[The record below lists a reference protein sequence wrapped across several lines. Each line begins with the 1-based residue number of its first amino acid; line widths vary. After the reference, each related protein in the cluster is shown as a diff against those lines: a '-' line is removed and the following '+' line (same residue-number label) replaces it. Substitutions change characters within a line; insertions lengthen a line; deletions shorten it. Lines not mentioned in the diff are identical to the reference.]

1 MNWKCMI
8 YVQTPEQHK
17 KAQLYFLNK
26 GYCFYEG
33 EKNLKRNFFKEKS
46 FVYAIRSNNSI
57 IYYGIM
63 ESFEELK
70 KNYCSEQYLD
80 FSKNTTLMETE

>member
-1 MNWKCMI
+1 MKWKCMI
-8 YVQTPEQHK
+8 YVKTPEQHK

-26 GYCFYEG
+26 GYCFHDG

-46 FVYAIRSNNSI
+46 FVYAIRDDKE
-57 IYYGIM
+57 IYHGIVDFG
-63 ESFEELK
+63 FEGI
-70 KNYCSEQYLD
+70 KNIFCSEQYLD

>member
-26 GYCFYEG
+26 GYCFHDDV
-33 EKNLKRNFFKEKS
+33 KNLKRNFFKEKS

-70 KNYCSEQYLD
+70 KNYCSEQHLD